1 VGVIHTLASIKLGKS
16 PGEIGES
23 IAAALT
29 GTLFGVFSAYALFAP
44 IARILEQNAASDV
57 KPFEAVKEILIAYY
71 SNFSPLVAV
80 EYGRKVLFTDQ
91 RPSMTELEAGV
102 MSTSGTSLRG

>member
-1 VGVIHTLASIKLGKS
+1 
-16 PGEIGES
+16 
-23 IAAALT
+23 
-29 GTLFGVFSAYALFAP
+29 LFGVFSAYALFAP
-44 IARILEQNAASDV
+44 IARTLEQNAASDV

-102 MSTSGTSLRG
+102 LATSGTTLRG

>member
-1 VGVIHTLASIKLGKS
+1 
-16 PGEIGES
+16 
-23 IAAALT
+23 
-29 GTLFGVFSAYALFAP
+29 
-44 IARILEQNAASDV
+44 
-57 KPFEAVKEILIAYY
+57 VKEILIAYY

-102 MSTSGTSLRG
+102 LATSGTSLRG